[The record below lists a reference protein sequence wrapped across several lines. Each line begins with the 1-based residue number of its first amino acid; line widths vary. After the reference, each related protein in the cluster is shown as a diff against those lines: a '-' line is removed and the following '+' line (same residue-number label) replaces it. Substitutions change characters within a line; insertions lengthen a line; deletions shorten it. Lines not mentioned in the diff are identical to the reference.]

1 MADQIKEQDPKQ
13 ATPADSSSDQTQA
26 DPSPSSELKEE
37 DSKKHGPRRTSVFL
51 YLAVLFAA
59 AFTMLFMAYLMQQ
72 RANDAAIDSLQDSL
86 TSFESIDE
94 LLNENQELR
103 RENES
108 LENQAAE
115 LEEQLH
121 QAHDSADSWRQKYDD
136 QTQQQKESQADAR
149 TWQALWRIE
158 YSYREGDLKACAEQY
173 AALSA
178 SKDYAPPKE
187 RDVFSRFQEIF
198 DELVEKGY
206 LDEAL
211 RSSLFPEPTEG

>member
-26 DPSPSSELKEE
+26 GPSPSSELKEE

-94 LLNENQELR
+94 MLNENQDLR
-103 RENES
+103 REN
-108 LENQAAE
+108 
-115 LEEQLH
+115 
-121 QAHDSADSWRQKYDD
+121 
-136 QTQQQKESQADAR
+136 
-149 TWQALWRIE
+149 
-158 YSYREGDLKACAEQY
+158 
-173 AALSA
+173 
-178 SKDYAPPKE
+178 
-187 RDVFSRFQEIF
+187 
-198 DELVEKGY
+198 
-206 LDEAL
+206 
-211 RSSLFPEPTEG
+211 

>member
-26 DPSPSSELKEE
+26 GPSPSSELKEE

-94 LLNENQELR
+94 LLNENQL
-103 RENES
+103 
-108 LENQAAE
+108 ATM
-115 LEEQLH
+115 EQ
-121 QAHDSADSWRQKYDD
+121 STYGSFITGVNGVMADSDK
-136 QTQQQKESQADAR
+136 QQWWHIAQNGADAQVGADSLAIADGD
-149 TWQALWRIE
+149 TIVLTLK
-158 YSYREGDLKACAEQY
+158 EGY
-173 AALSA
+173 
-178 SKDYAPPKE
+178 
-187 RDVFSRFQEIF
+187 
-198 DELVEKGY
+198 
-206 LDEAL
+206 
-211 RSSLFPEPTEG
+211 

>member
-1 MADQIKEQDPKQ
+1 
-13 ATPADSSSDQTQA
+13 
-26 DPSPSSELKEE
+26 
-37 DSKKHGPRRTSVFL
+37 
-51 YLAVLFAA
+51 
-59 AFTMLFMAYLMQQ
+59 MLLMAYLMQQ

-108 LENQAAE
+108 LEDQAAE

-121 QAHDSADSWRQKYDD
+121 QAQDSADSWRQKYDD

-187 RDVFSRFQEIF
+187 GDVFSRFQEIF

-211 RSSLFPEPTEG
+211 RTSLFPEPTEG

>member
-103 RENES
+103 REN
-108 LENQAAE
+108 
-115 LEEQLH
+115 
-121 QAHDSADSWRQKYDD
+121 
-136 QTQQQKESQADAR
+136 
-149 TWQALWRIE
+149 
-158 YSYREGDLKACAEQY
+158 
-173 AALSA
+173 
-178 SKDYAPPKE
+178 
-187 RDVFSRFQEIF
+187 
-198 DELVEKGY
+198 
-206 LDEAL
+206 
-211 RSSLFPEPTEG
+211 